1 VNDFLDF
8 LEAKTK
14 TCTPHGSK
22 RKEELRSEKLS
33 LSLIWE

>member
-14 TCTPHGSK
+14 TCKLHVTKIKADLH
-22 RKEELRSEKLS
+22 SEKLL
-33 LSLIWE
+33 LSLLCE